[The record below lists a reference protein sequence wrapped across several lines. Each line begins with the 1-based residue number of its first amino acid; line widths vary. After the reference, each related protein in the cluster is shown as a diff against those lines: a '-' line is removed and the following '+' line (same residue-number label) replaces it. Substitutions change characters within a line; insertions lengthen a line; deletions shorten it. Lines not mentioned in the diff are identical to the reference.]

1 MKHLLLFHLNV
12 LLLLLRASVQ
22 VDGAEQQAYSLNDI
36 KGRLKILRD
45 YLKKDQLDIYEY
57 EAEITK
63 QIDVI
68 AQELSSNETVTEY
81 VKCLHSLVKQFTVR
95 GLRQEFD
102 DVTSDINSYV
112 YQFPNHTTYKLINGI
127 NVQKSS
133 TLQECVNIH
142 ISIFDLLSGPRCVLP
157 ASKNDE
163 DTSRL
168 ITLVFR
174 KYDIVKKYNKHLG

>member
-102 DVTSDINSYV
+102 DVTSDINSY
-112 YQFPNHTTYKLINGI
+112 
-127 NVQKSS
+127 
-133 TLQECVNIH
+133 
-142 ISIFDLLSGPRCVLP
+142 
-157 ASKNDE
+157 